1 MFSTHLIAA
10 PPAQRVDWVDY
21 AKGICIILV
30 VMMHAVNGVE
40 YLFDEQGWMHPII
53 DFARPFRIPDFFLVA
68 GLFLSRSIHAPLADY
83 LDRKVVHFIYF
94 YVLWLTLQL
103 PVLEFDALV
112 SHPGYV
118 LKLWFYSFVEPSNS
132 LWFVHMLAIFY
143 VVTRLLRNVPVWIVF
158 AGAFILQS
166 LYQLVLIDTG
176 WGVIDRFANRYVY
189 FFMGYA
195 FAPQIFRFAGRA
207 AKAPWI
213 GALGLL
219 AWGILNWWAVSLA
232 LHEEVVASFILGI
245 AGATDVCVV
254 SALLTRF
261 RAADFLRYCGRHSIV
276 IYLTYAFPL
285 VAMERLVLPA
295 IGAPFGDVG
304 LASALTLTFAVA
316 LPLAFHALIRGTPLN
331 FLYVRPDWASLSGS
345 ERGKR
350 RAALSAK

>member
-68 GLFLSRSIHAPLADY
+68 GLFLIRSIHAPLADY

-245 AGATDVCVV
+245 AGATAVCVV